1 MNPVGEVRLK
11 LVLQYDG
18 SQFFGWQIQKKGRTV
33 QGELQAALEKLTG
46 APRAVLGS
54 GRTDRGVH
62 AHGQVAAVTVPSRW
76 SAAAL
81 KKSLNAVLDDDIWI
95 SDVLAVHDEFQPR
108 FDAIARTYTYRVGI
122 APESISPFFR
132 RWCWPLRTP
141 LELDD
146 LNRAANVILGTH
158 SFEAFAKAGQPER
171 GYVCTIASAEWAPW
185 STVGVALTVTADR
198 YLHHMVRYLVGTMV
212 DIARDRRPITDLS
225 DLLEDPTSGS
235 TSPPAPSE
243 GLFLTR
249 VAYPA
254 QVEVVD
260 ASSPLVERTRTR

>member
-1 MNPVGEVRLK
+1 MGEVRLK

-18 SQFFGWQIQKKGRTV
+18 SQFFGWQIQKKERTV

-76 SAAAL
+76 SAEAL
-81 KKSLNAVLDDDIWI
+81 KKSLNAVLDDDVWVA
-95 SDVLAVHDEFQPR
+95 DVQPVHDDFQPR
-108 FDAIARTYTYRVGI
+108 FDAIARTYTYRVGT
-122 APESISPFFR
+122 APESISPFLR

-141 LELDD
+141 VEIAD
-146 LNRAANVILGTH
+146 LNRAAELVLGTH

-171 GYVCTIASAEWAPW
+171 GHVCTVTSAEWGSW
-185 STVGVALTVTADR
+185 DTVGVTFTITADR

-212 DIARDRRPITDLS
+212 DIARGRRPLS
-225 DLLEDPTSGS
+225 DLHDLLQDSNTGS
-235 TSPPAPSE
+235 TSPPAPPE

-249 VAYPA
+249 VEYPV
-254 QVEVVD
+254 QGGTPI
-260 ASSPLVERTRTR
+260 SSTPRAERTRTA